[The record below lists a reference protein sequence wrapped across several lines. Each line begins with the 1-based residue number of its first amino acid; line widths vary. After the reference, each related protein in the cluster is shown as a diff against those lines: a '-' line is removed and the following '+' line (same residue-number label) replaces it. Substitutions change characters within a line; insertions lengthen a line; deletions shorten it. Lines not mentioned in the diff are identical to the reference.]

1 MADRLHACGDTPA
14 RLQIQLVIPMIK
26 TDVII
31 VGGGPAGAAC
41 ASLLHEHH
49 VDCVVLDR
57 AAFPRAKPCAGWVT
71 PAVFNLLQV
80 KPADYPHSLTTFNSF
95 EISLRGIKF
104 RLPTHQY
111 AIRRI
116 EFDHWLLLRTNE
128 RVIQHKVENI
138 ESVNDDFIIDGQY
151 QSKYL
156 VGAGGTHCPV
166 QRTFFE
172 RTPQRAKKRLIL
184 AKEAEFAYSYSDDRC
199 HLWFFEGG
207 LPGYAWYVP
216 KAGGFLN
223 IGIGGSATGLHTRE
237 KTLND
242 FWKEHLERLEKAGLL
257 KPRAMN
263 PIGYSY
269 YLRGKPAQTSKRNV
283 YLVGDAQGL
292 ATKDM
297 GEGIGP
303 AIQSGVLTAQS
314 IVSQTRISLNGI
326 PKYSFPSL
334 LGFRK

>member
-1 MADRLHACGDTPA
+1 MT
-14 RLQIQLVIPMIK
+14 K
-26 TDVII
+26 TEVII
-31 VGGGPAGAAC
+31 IGGGPAGAAC
-41 ASLLHEHH
+41 ADWLNEHH
-49 VDCVVLDR
+49 VDCLVLDQ
-57 AAFPRAKPCAGWVT
+57 AAFPRVKPCAGWIT
-71 PAVFNLLQV
+71 PEVLNQLQV
-80 KPADYPHSLTTFNSF
+80 KPEDYPHSLTTFKSF
-95 EISLRGIKF
+95 EISLHGITF

-116 EFDHWLLLRTNE
+116 EFDHWLLSHKHV
-128 RVIQHKVENI
+128 RVIQHKVKNI
-138 ESVNDDFIIDGQY
+138 ESVIDGYIIDGQY

-172 RTPQRAKKRLIL
+172 RSPQRAKKRLIL

-199 HLWFFEGG
+199 HLWFFEDG

-223 IGIGGSATGLHTRE
+223 IGIGGSATGLNTRD

-242 FWKEHLERLEKAGLL
+242 FWQEHLERLGKAGLL
-257 KPRAMN
+257 KPCTMN
-263 PIGYSY
+263 PMGYSY

-283 YLVGDAQGL
+283 YLVGDALGL

-314 IVSQTRISLNGI
+314 IVSQKKISLNTI